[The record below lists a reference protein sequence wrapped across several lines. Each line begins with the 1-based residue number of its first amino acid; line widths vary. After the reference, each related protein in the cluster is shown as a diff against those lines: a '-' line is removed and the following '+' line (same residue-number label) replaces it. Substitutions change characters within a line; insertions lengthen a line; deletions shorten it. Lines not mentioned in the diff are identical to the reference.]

1 MDYSFEH
8 PSSLKGEAIA
18 PLTGNPIRVAQQHP
32 STDAPTESSPQT
44 FRSDF
49 AQATQDLLMEDSAAN
64 RVAAARKLAKSGNR
78 SATSYLIAA
87 LSDSSLEVRIAAAES
102 LGQLGDLA
110 EMTHLRDL
118 LARGTQ
124 NETEQRVIS
133 EAIHSIA
140 TR

>member
-1 MDYSFEH
+1 
-8 PSSLKGEAIA
+8 
-18 PLTGNPIRVAQQHP
+18 
-32 STDAPTESSPQT
+32 
-44 FRSDF
+44 
-49 AQATQDLLMEDSAAN
+49 MEDSAAN